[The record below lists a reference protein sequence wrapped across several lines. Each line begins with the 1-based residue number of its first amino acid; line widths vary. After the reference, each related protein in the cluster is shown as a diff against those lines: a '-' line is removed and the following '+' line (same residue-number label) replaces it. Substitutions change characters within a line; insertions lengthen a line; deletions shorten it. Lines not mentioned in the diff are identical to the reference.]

1 MRRWRFYPSLFRL
14 HCDFVKDI
22 LLFGHSQIVYLS
34 LDFRTESTVT
44 AKVSAPK
51 RKAEGHANVAKP
63 T

>member
-1 MRRWRFYPSLFRL
+1 M